1 MVMEEIFLF
10 RGWKTQIQGGLEG
23 IQGRSVRPRGHLG
36 EVGDFDFATS
46 IQLSL

>member
-1 MVMEEIFLF
+1 MEEIFLF
-10 RGWKTQIQGGLEG
+10 RGWKTQIQGDLEG

-36 EVGDFDFATS
+36 EAGDFDVIPS